1 MGSRRSK
8 SKLVDPEAGDL
19 LETAADAIGVTV
31 EGLTNLVVDSG
42 AIALP
47 PSDGVTER
55 YSLEDL
61 GVQMR
66 TQLAGVAP
74 ERRPEWFGRL
84 VESQQI
90 ALVTVL
96 RTRGYS
102 SVVVAQDFGIPE
114 LEVNKIYNRYAD
126 DLGAQVV
133 NVRLNTLVGHLQ
145 LLSERSTEVA
155 AQKQDAATMWR
166 IGKEMIGILQSLGIV
181 KQAIRKVEVAHK
193 FEDQQKAE
201 VDALLDLERMKRERI
216 QEIAD
221 AESISTDAVPQLELP
236 PVPSME
242 GRFEDVE

>member
-1 MGSRRSK
+1 
-8 SKLVDPEAGDL
+8 
-19 LETAADAIGVTV
+19 
-31 EGLTNLVVDSG
+31 
-42 AIALP
+42 
-47 PSDGVTER
+47 
-55 YSLEDL
+55 
-61 GVQMR
+61 
-66 TQLAGVAP
+66 VAP